1 VARLG
6 RLARLA
12 ILLLPL
18 VIAIPALLIHGPLPQ
33 DLAYHGFADQRSWL
47 GIPNAGNVLTNAF
60 FLLAGA
66 LGLGFVIGGK
76 TPNAFLDPRERG
88 AWVAFF
94 AGVALTAFG
103 SAYYH
108 LAPGNDR
115 LFWDR
120 LPMTLAFMSLLA
132 AVIGER
138 LSVELGSRLLW
149 PLIVLGAAS
158 VVLWRLT
165 ENAGR
170 GDVRLYGVVEFY
182 PLVAIPLLLLLF
194 PPRYTGTSF
203 LVSMA
208 GVYVSAL
215 LFEALDGPI
224 LRWTGAVSG
233 HSLKHVAAAGAC
245 FLVIPL
251 LARRAVVPVEPD
263 LPVTS

>member
-1 VARLG
+1 VARFG
-6 RLARLA
+6 RRARLA

-18 VIAIPALLIHGPLPQ
+18 IVAAAALLIHGPLPQ
-33 DLAYHGFADQRSWL
+33 DLGYHAFADQRSWL

-60 FLLAGA
+60 FLLAGV
-66 LGLGFVIGGK
+66 LGLGFILGGR
-76 TPNAFLDPRERG
+76 TRNAFLDPRERG
-88 AWVAFF
+88 PWVVFF
-94 AGVALTAFG
+94 TGVALTAFG

-149 PLIVLGAAS
+149 PLLALGAAS

-203 LVSMA
+203 LLSMGGA
-208 GVYVSAL
+208 YLAAL

-224 LRWTGAVSG
+224 LRGTGVVSG
-233 HSLKHVAAAGAC
+233 HSLKHAAAAAAC

-251 LARRAVVPVEPD
+251 LARRSAVTASP
-263 LPVTS
+263 T